1 VIETTLFN
9 GPYVTQKVL
18 MAHERYTD
26 RTRNELVADPREVS
40 ERAEKYVRKLL
51 KNRSVGSSHELTAG
65 SYGGLMVYAIECYG
79 LDYLEIARLATKTTA
94 DVVAALSG
102 DGRLDVGPR
111 RREVESRVSAWAPLV
126 QAVKF
131 AEIAT
136 EGLQLRRL
144 ATPEWLQMTSR
155 WGGPNHDE
163 LRAWTEH
170 ALTVLAVMSGKQGL
184 GRRLL
189 KPRAAA
195 ARLLAE
201 LHARTKTRKLAADRR
216 DIAAEAAEDALAFA
230 DLKPIRLAAQ

>member
-26 RTRNELVADPREVS
+26 RTRNELVADPREVA

-51 KNRSVGSSHELTAG
+51 KNRSVSASHELTAG
-65 SYGGLMVYAIECYG
+65 AYGGLFVYAIECYG
-79 LDYLEIARLATKTTA
+79 LDYLEIARLTTKTTA

-111 RREVESRVSAWAPLV
+111 RREVESKVSTWSPLV

-136 EGLQLRRL
+136 EGLQLRKL
-144 ATPEWLQMTSR
+144 ATPCWLQMPSR

-163 LRAWTEH
+163 LRAWTDH
-170 ALTVLAVMSGKQGL
+170 ASAVLDCMSRGL
-184 GRRLL
+184 FVGSRLH
-189 KPRAAA
+189 KTRAKVAA
-195 ARLLAE
+195 LIEE
-201 LHARTKTRKLAADRR
+201 LHARIKTRKLAADRR

-230 DLKPIRLAAQ
+230 DLTPIRLAAP